1 MEAVGLL
8 VENELLALLVITC
21 LGLAI
26 GQIRIFGFK
35 LGVAAVLFVGL
46 GFATVE
52 PDIQIPPLIYIIGL
66 ALFVYTIGLESGPEF
81 FASLKSR
88 GIRHNIFGAI
98 VLAVLAVQAYFLIKF
113 LPIDNVEGAG
123 AFTGALTNTPAMAAL
138 VDALPNIVT
147 DDAQL
152 ESQLHL
158 PVIGYSLAYPIGV
171 LGVIASIAILARVF
185 KINHAQEALDAGV
198 AALPL
203 HTRRFKV
210 TESDLPSVTDM
221 PQAFGLDIIVSR
233 IEHKG
238 HLYLPELGDTVEP
251 GDIVSIVATEADMEA
266 VEKHLGPMLQGD
278 PTDDV
283 RLDFRRIFVSS
294 SDVCGIPLSQL
305 HRRMDAM
312 IITRI
317 RRGDLDMVAEPGM
330 KLELGDRVRVVAPPN
345 RIGEATKF
353 FGDSYKKLSD
363 VNLLPMLIGLT
374 LGVLIGLVKL
384 PLPGGSSLSLGS
396 AGGPLVV
403 ALVLGA
409 LGRTGPL
416 VWPIPYSANLAF
428 RTIGLALFLAGIGTT
443 AGAGFKAALSDP
455 ASITVL
461 GIAAIVAISSSLI
474 TLIVGYK
481 VLHIPFGQTAGIL
494 AGLQTHPAV
503 LSYVNDQA
511 KNELPS
517 IGYTTVYPMAMIVK
531 IILAQILIVLLV

>member
-1 MEAVGLL
+1 MELL

-26 GQIRIFGFK
+26 GQIRVFGFK

-46 GFATVE
+46 GFATIE
-52 PDIQIPPLIYIIGL
+52 PNIQIPPLIYIIGL

-88 GIRHNIFGAI
+88 GIRHNIFGA
-98 VLAVLAVQAYFLIKF
+98 AVLAILAAEAYFLIKF
-113 LPIDNVEGAG
+113 LPISDVEGAG

-138 VDALPNIVT
+138 VDALPNAIT
-147 DDAQL
+147 DEAELQSKL
-152 ESQLHL
+152 QL

-185 KINHAQEALDAGV
+185 KINHEQEALDAGV

-210 TESDLPSVTDM
+210 TEADLPSVTDM
-221 PQAFGLDIIVSR
+221 PAAFGLDIIVSR

-238 HLYLPELGDTVEP
+238 RLYLPEPGDTVEP

-266 VEKHLGPMLQGD
+266 VEKRIGPMLQGD

-294 SDVCGIPLSQL
+294 SAVCGIPLSQL
-305 HRRMDAM
+305 HRQMDDM

-345 RIGEATKF
+345 QIGAATKF

-363 VNLLPMLIGLT
+363 VNLLPLLIGLT
-374 LGVLIGLVKL
+374 LGVIIGLVKL

-455 ASITVL
+455 ASLTVL
-461 GIAAIVAISSSLI
+461 GIAAIVAFSSSLI
-474 TLIVGYK
+474 TLLIGYK

-531 IILAQILIVLLV
+531 IILAQVLIVLLL